1 LKCRQ
6 RKKQWLNNLQ
16 AKVEF
21 LTNDNERLQLQSE
34 SLKEE
39 IVNLKTLLLAHKE
52 CPVAQANGFQ
62 ANAIQKSLNSMMPQQ
77 MMRPTGGMTNLMSQP
92 YGMPPIQAT
101 AVQHG
106 VNNTS
111 RPPPPNA
118 LSQQPSLP
126 PNPATSASAASLPQF
141 QRANMVGMPAQQVP
155 PTTNQQGMVAGGSS
169 SILRF

>member
-21 LTNDNERLQLQSE
+21 LTNDNERLHMQSE

-77 MMRPTGGMTNLMSQP
+77 MMRPTGGMANLMSQP
-92 YGMPPIQAT
+92 YGMPPTQAT

-111 RPPPPNA
+111 RPPPNA
-118 LSQQPSLP
+118 LSQP
-126 PNPATSASAASLPQF
+126 PNPATSASAAASLPQF
-141 QRANMVGMPAQQVP
+141 QRANMVGMPVQQVP